1 MDSDVVVIDRLK
13 IEINVSGTLMA
24 FFFLLDNIEE
34 YLLLTLSEFRI
45 SDCFIFIKVEACRT
59 FSIRPDRDVS

>member
-13 IEINVSGTLMA
+13 IEINVSGTIMA
-24 FFFLLDNIEE
+24 FCSESDNIQE

-45 SDCFIFIKVEACRT
+45 SDCFLFIKVEACRT